1 MLSIFSDKTTLIL
14 RKMLRSPGD
23 EWVIQDF
30 IKAKDA
36 RYGVGQGRVAAVL
49 NEMDRLGYLERKKRG
64 VKSGAVL
71 ADPDKLIGDWV
82 AEYRFDYNELHSFY
96 TADKDILKKIKDHFR
111 DKEKSY
117 ALTLH
122 TAANLYTSFVRT
134 EHVHLYFNTADFKKD
149 LLDLRQR
156 LDLKQ
161 LVQGGNVH
169 ITKPYY
175 KHSVFFNAHMVNG
188 YRVVSDL
195 QLYLDLYNFQPR
207 GREHAEYL
215 KKLLEEKGKRLD

>member
-1 MLSIFSDKTTLIL
+1 MMSIFSDKTTLIL
-14 RKMLRSPGD
+14 RKMLNSPGD

-30 IKAKDA
+30 IKAKDT

-49 NEMDRLGYLERKKRG
+49 NEMDRLGYLDRKKRG
-64 VKSGAVL
+64 VKSSAVL
-71 ADPDKLIGDWV
+71 AEPDKLIGDWV
-82 AEYRFDYNELHSFY
+82 TEYRFDYNELHSFY
-96 TADKDILKKIKDHFR
+96 TTDKDILKKIKYHFR
-111 DKEKSY
+111 DKEENY

-134 EHVHLYFNTADFKKD
+134 EHVHFYFNTDDFEKN
-149 LLDLRQR
+149 LLDLRQK

-169 ITKPYY
+169 IARPYY
-175 KHSVFFNAHMVNG
+175 KKSVFFNALRVNG
-188 YRVVSDL
+188 YRVVSNL